1 MSHQL
6 EVSKRNNCVQTLFF
20 FLFPSAF
27 ASRFSSFV
35 FCFLYWI
42 ARLLYVVAVNAHAF
56 LFFFCRAFSFFF
68 FHFVFFFF
76 LLFLLQ
82 LLEHNESTAL
92 LCFIFSFGHLFI
104 SANSFFSLFFFF
116 ENFVHSFSFF
126 FFFVLQLEIRV
137 CVCVMSLHLRCTLTY
152 LCVTQCV
159 CAGRTKRE
167 KKTLFVCA

>member
-20 FLFPSAF
+20 LFPSAF

-35 FCFLYWI
+35 FFLYWI

-56 LFFFCRAFSFFF
+56 LFFFLSRRLFFFF
-68 FHFVFFFF
+68 FHFVFFFSFFSYFNF
-76 LLFLLQ
+76 LNTMNRQRYCVLFSPLVIFLFLLT
-82 LLEHNESTAL
+82 LS
-92 LCFIFSFGHLFI
+92 
-104 SANSFFSLFFFF
+104 SLFFFF
-116 ENFVHSFSFF
+116 SRILCTLFPSFF
-126 FFFVLQLEIRV
+126 LFCNLRFV